1 MPAAQ
6 TLARRRLLATFPE
19 LLAGDVQALVGLL
32 ECRTDSGAG
41 GRTLSRESVGSAA
54 SVLRRPFRE
63 QIDIAIRAARQPIK
77 TTHWALWRA
86 KNIIKRPIFRARD
99 ALLGRRS

>member
-1 MPAAQ
+1 
-6 TLARRRLLATFPE
+6 
-19 LLAGDVQALVGLL
+19 
-32 ECRTDSGAG
+32 
-41 GRTLSRESVGSAA
+41 LSRESVGSAA